1 MPRSSLRLHLPL
13 SLATALTLYACTT
26 VPDTGRQSLN
36 FIPNAELNEM
46 GLAKF
51 ERMKSRKR
59 ISQNSSQ
66 HATLN
71 RVAQRLKGHVPIQNA
86 HWEFVLFENKTPNAF
101 ALPGGKVGVNTG
113 IFKVARTDA
122 QLAAVVGHELAHVVA
137 GHSGEEMSVGMV
149 SSAVVAG
156 IGLLLGDD
164 DIASVAASTGA
175 GAVAGL
181 GMLRF
186 SRRQELEA
194 DKLGALYMARAGYD
208 PRESIKLWQNFA
220 AASSASDRSA
230 EFLSTHPLDS
240 TRITA
245 LEAYMPRALT
255 EYRQ

>member
-1 MPRSSLRLHLPL
+1 
-13 SLATALTLYACTT
+13 
-26 VPDTGRQSLN
+26 
-36 FIPNAELNEM
+36 
-46 GLAKF
+46 
-51 ERMKSRKR
+51 
-59 ISQNSSQ
+59 
-66 HATLN
+66 
-71 RVAQRLKGHVPIQNA
+71 
-86 HWEFVLFENKTPNAF
+86 
-101 ALPGGKVGVNTG
+101 
-113 IFKVARTDA
+113 
-122 QLAAVVGHELAHVVA
+122 
-137 GHSGEEMSVGMV
+137 MSVGMV

-164 DIASVAASTGA
+164 DIASVAATTGA

-240 TRITA
+240 TRIAA
-245 LEAYMPRALT
+245 LEAYMPRALS